1 MNELDL
7 KKPIFVIYVNVE
19 GSTRVKAEDTLLTVK
34 NHFNFSN
41 ITSWI
46 IASDHNK
53 IELIWQGSDYSDSPG
68 VINAQTFEGLIL
80 KINDILEILS
90 SSTTDESLKMS
101 LRSLTL
107 ERILS

>member
-7 KKPIFVIYVNVE
+7 KKPIFVIYVNVDGQSQKKSE
-19 GSTRVKAEDTLLTVK
+19 QIMRLVKK
-34 NHFNFSN
+34 NFDYSN

-53 IELIWQGSDYSDSPG
+53 VELIWQGSDYSDSPG
-68 VINAQTFEGLIL
+68 VINTQTFEGLIL

-90 SSTTDESLKMS
+90 STTTDESLKMS